1 MPDGENPS
9 EITYRSTSKP
19 MAPVPAVFLD
29 RDGVINRLI
38 YHQDAGIVDSPFTAA
53 QFQVF
58 PWVPRAIRLL
68 NDLGLPV
75 VIVSNQPGIAKEH
88 FAPEMLGEF
97 EEQLQAA
104 LASSRAH
111 LDASYYCFHHP
122 DAVLKD
128 LRKNCSCRKPGIGM
142 FTRAARDLDLSL
154 ENSYMVGDGLTDI
167 EAGHRAGCKTIFVG
181 TWKCEHCQFI
191 RPHNLRATAVAKDL
205 LQAARLIEQAFR
217 SDMRRA
223 GRLSKPSRRAA
234 LHACY

>member
-1 MPDGENPS
+1 
-9 EITYRSTSKP
+9 
-19 MAPVPAVFLD
+19 
-29 RDGVINRLI
+29 
-38 YHQDAGIVDSPFTAA
+38 
-53 QFQVF
+53 
-58 PWVPRAIRLL
+58 
-68 NDLGLPV
+68 
-75 VIVSNQPGIAKEH
+75 
-88 FAPEMLGEF
+88 
-97 EEQLQAA
+97 
-104 LASSRAH
+104 
-111 LDASYYCFHHP
+111 
-122 DAVLKD
+122 
-128 LRKNCSCRKPGIGM
+128 M